1 MNKKYLIIIMCGLI
15 VICFIGTGVVA
26 ILSDGDNK
34 EVTYTLPTAMSIQET
49 LVQEAVAS
57 NIEAPTP
64 EVLPM
69 EVSSVGMLGERIE
82 KQGIAI
88 TILSAT
94 KTNTADFIVPSDG
107 NIYLVIDVVIENV
120 NRDEETPYNLLYF
133 SVKDGNGYQYQTTF
147 FSPDPSLLSGS
158 LIKGDKVRG
167 FVAFEVQNVSTSYVV
182 TYEPLVILGGYEPIR
197 IDLGTLP

>member
-15 VICFIGTGVVA
+15 VICCIGMGVIA
-26 ILSDGDNK
+26 MLSDDGNK

-49 LVQEAVAS
+49 LVQEAVES
-57 NIEAPTP
+57 NTEVSTP

-69 EVSSVGMLGERIE
+69 EVSSIGMLGERVE

-88 TILSAT
+88 TVLSAT
-94 KTNTADFIVPSDG
+94 KTNTAAFTVPSGG

-120 NRDEETPYNLLYF
+120 SRDEETPYNPLYF
-133 SVKDGNGYQYQTTF
+133 SVKDGNSYQYQTTLLA
-147 FSPDPSLLSGS
+147 PDPSLSAGS

-167 FVAFEVQNVSTSYVV
+167 FVAFEVRNVSTNYIV